1 MTQEL
6 TPGALNDSVQTAIL
20 ESARELFARFGYK
33 KTTMEDIA
41 QVLGKGKSSLY
52 YYFKNKEEI
61 FQAVIKWEG
70 DLLFSKL
77 QKVLQTNDAPDV
89 KMRNYVVIRMEN
101 IRELQNYHVTLKQD
115 VPGGFEFLE
124 QIKNDYEQQEV
135 QMIESIMQEGL
146 DAGLFHLNNTNM
158 AAVAIVTALKGL
170 ETPLLQ
176 AINQKNYEDFRV
188 QINNILNILFYGLIK
203 RD

>member
-146 DAGLFHLNNTNM
+146 DAGLFHLNNINM